1 MSFNF
6 STAGH
11 IVFGDGAADQ
21 LRDEVKKF
29 GERAFVITGNHTN
42 AEESP
47 LKELCELAGLEIW
60 MSSGEPSVEGV
71 RAAVAA
77 ARQAKPDVIVALGGG
92 SVIDTAKAV
101 GILLRNEGD
110 LMDYLEI
117 VGRGQTLAART
128 VPVIALPT
136 TSGTGAEVT
145 ANAPIYSPEH
155 KLKASLRSPA
165 MIPAVAIV
173 DPILTISSPPAVTAS
188 SGLDALTQ
196 CIEPFT
202 SGKAN
207 ALTDI
212 LAQEGLR
219 RAAHGLREAYA
230 DGSNRQARE
239 NMSFAS
245 LLGGLSL
252 ANAKLGAAHGIAAPV
267 GGMTG
272 APHGNVCAAV
282 LAQCCEANIK
292 AMKERDPDNPAIT
305 RYDIVGQLLT
315 GNPNASAEDGV
326 EWIRETVSMLGV
338 GGLASLGLTEDQLDG
353 ATKAA
358 MNASSMKGNPIVL
371 TYDEVHAILTKSL

>member
-6 STAGH
+6 STAGR

-47 LKELCELAGLEIW
+47 LKELRELAGVEIW
-60 MSSGEPSVEGV
+60 RSSGEPSVEGV

-77 ARQAKPDVIVALGGG
+77 ARQAKPNVIVALGGG
-92 SVIDTAKAV
+92 SVIDTAKSV

-128 VPVIALPT
+128 VPVLALPT

-155 KLKASLRSPA
+155 QLKASLRSPA
-165 MIPAVAIV
+165 MIHGVAIV
-173 DPILTISSPPAVTAS
+173 DPILTISGPPAVTAS

-202 SGKAN
+202 SGTAN

-212 LAQEGLR
+212 LAHEGQR
-219 RAAHGLREAYA
+219 R
-230 DGSNRQARE
+230 
-239 NMSFAS
+239 
-245 LLGGLSL
+245 
-252 ANAKLGAAHGIAAPV
+252 
-267 GGMTG
+267 
-272 APHGNVCAAV
+272 
-282 LAQCCEANIK
+282 
-292 AMKERDPDNPAIT
+292 
-305 RYDIVGQLLT
+305 
-315 GNPNASAEDGV
+315 
-326 EWIRETVSMLGV
+326 
-338 GGLASLGLTEDQLDG
+338 
-353 ATKAA
+353 
-358 MNASSMKGNPIVL
+358 
-371 TYDEVHAILTKSL
+371 